1 MRHEDVAVTFST
13 GRERPHM
20 VLEIKPLKTKRYRGK
35 KKLNSTLG
43 IPEIPILQDSYT
55 HYKYSRCGFASTS
68 ASGARR
74 KALRYLSWG
83 PEFVVK
89 AAR

>member
-43 IPEIPILQDSYT
+43 IPEIPSEPCRLLYT
-55 HYKYSRCGFASTS
+55 KTLLLGLLLCKLAFQHVHVSS
-68 ASGARR
+68 AR
-74 KALRYLSWG
+74 
-83 PEFVVK
+83 
-89 AAR
+89 